1 MAITCHI
8 FECNALHYNYVM
20 RKKCPLQIT
29 FHYFENVIH
38 YNYITITIT
47 ITPDQN
53 TVLIRNVH
61 LNKQKTPNKHQM
73 KQDDSGKIVIHEM
86 KSLISVVV

>member
-47 ITPDQN
+47 ITPGLVTIGQGEIDANMVNGQICSVPN
-53 TVLIRNVH
+53 PLGGSSNLLYDLI
-61 LNKQKTPNKHQM
+61 
-73 KQDDSGKIVIHEM
+73 
-86 KSLISVVV
+86 